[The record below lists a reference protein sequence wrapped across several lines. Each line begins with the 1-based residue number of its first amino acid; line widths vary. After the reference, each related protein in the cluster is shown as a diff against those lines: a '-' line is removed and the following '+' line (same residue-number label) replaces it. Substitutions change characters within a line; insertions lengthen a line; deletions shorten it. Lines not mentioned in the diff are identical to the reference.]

1 MDYSGYVSDSF
12 YEQNHNLPNKGEN
25 STAFWDFSIFGEF
38 KRVSH
43 GRKIKFE
50 KKHVSFILY

>member
-25 STAFWDFSIFGEF
+25 STAFWTFRYLDNLKEYRTDERLNL
-38 KRVSH
+38 K
-43 GRKIKFE
+43 KICRF
-50 KKHVSFILY
+50 YTY